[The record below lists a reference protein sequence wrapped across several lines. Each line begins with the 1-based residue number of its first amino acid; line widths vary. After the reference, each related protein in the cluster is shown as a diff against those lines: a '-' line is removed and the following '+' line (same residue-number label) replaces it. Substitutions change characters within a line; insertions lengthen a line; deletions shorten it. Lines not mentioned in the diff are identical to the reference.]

1 MKNDN
6 SVSVIIPVY
15 NGENFIAESVQC
27 ALTQSHA
34 PLEVIVIDD
43 ASKDRTGEVV
53 NERFAGELANGLL
66 RYERNQTNRER
77 SYSRNRG
84 VELAQGEFLCFLD
97 HDDLWDKSYIASVV
111 QAFNKDHSDVV
122 YSFLRT
128 FVNVKGEVS
137 RRSSKRI
144 TTDTAK
150 LIVTSQV
157 GYPTASAFRRSSFLG
172 YTEDCILREDW
183 EIFLRGLVLGQRI
196 TVLDLDLAMIR
207 AHGNRTSNSIKFW
220 DSTLRVYAQYIDRV
234 PRAYRGAF
242 LYHIADICMRFG
254 DLPQGWSLSLRAM
267 LSGTFPDLRMVHR
280 LFTRG
285 MRFDRY
291 FKLSGERNRLNALRQ
306 L

>member
-27 ALTQSHA
+27 ALTQSYA

-53 NERFAGELANGLL
+53 NKQFARELATGQL

-84 VELAQGEFLCFLD
+84 VELARGEFLCFLD

-111 QAFNKDHSDVV
+111 QAFIENQSDVV

-128 FVNVKGEVS
+128 FVNEKGEVS

-144 TTDTAK
+144 TTDAAK

-157 GYPTASAFRRSSFLG
+157 GYPTGSAFRRSSFLG

-207 AHGNRTSNSIKFW
+207 AHGARTSNSIKFW
-220 DSTLRVYAQYIDRV
+220 DSTLRVYVQYFDRIPSV
-234 PRAYRGAF
+234 YRGDF
-242 LYHIADICMRFG
+242 LYHIADVCMRYG
-254 DLPQGWSLSLRAM
+254 DLPQGWLLSLQAV
-267 LSGTFPDLRMVHR
+267 LGGTFPDLRMVHR
-280 LFTRG
+280 LLTRG

-291 FKLSGERNRLNALRQ
+291 FKLSGERSRLNALRQ